1 MSCSFPA
8 TSERALVCQLSG
20 APLKCLEGG
29 EACGAA
35 KVSGSPWGHCC
46 QQPLRWSVSSQTKPL
61 VGGGVCGGSH
71 AGQHGSSPDPSRSVS
86 GDKTPLELLLG
97 WPVPGASEGCGLWCQ
112 PPQTP
117 PHTLD
122 TCVTCPRVSAAFCD
136 LSGGGDCLAW
146 TAGASDSCHSHHVH
160 SYPQI
165 CLPPSKVLSP
175 PQAVITPHLL
185 SVLLGHTMVFLCCH
199 FNVTSGRSPD
209 PRVGGTPWHGV
220 RHACLNYVTPSPG
233 HQPQWSTEN
242 GLKKTKTFSFSVL
255 ESQRLPVVFRIKVSC
270 LRNLLP
276 GLLARPPTLP
286 VVSLVP
292 AV

>member
-136 LSGGGDCLAW
+136 LSGGGRLPGVNSWCLRFV
-146 TAGASDSCHSHHVH
+146 SLRPCPFLPPD
-160 SYPQI
+160 
-165 CLPPSKVLSP
+165 LPPSFQSVVTSTGRHH
-175 PQAVITPHLL
+175 TPRSFGPAGSHHGIPLL
-185 SVLLGHTMVFLCCH
+185 SL
-199 FNVTSGRSPD
+199 
-209 PRVGGTPWHGV
+209 
-220 RHACLNYVTPSPG
+220 
-233 HQPQWSTEN
+233 
-242 GLKKTKTFSFSVL
+242 
-255 ESQRLPVVFRIKVSC
+255 
-270 LRNLLP
+270 
-276 GLLARPPTLP
+276 
-286 VVSLVP
+286 
-292 AV
+292 